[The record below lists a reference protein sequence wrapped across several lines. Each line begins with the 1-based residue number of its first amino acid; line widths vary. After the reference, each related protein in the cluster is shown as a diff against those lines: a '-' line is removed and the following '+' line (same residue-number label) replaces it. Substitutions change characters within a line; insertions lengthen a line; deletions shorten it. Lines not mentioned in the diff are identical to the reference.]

1 MLSKTFASA
10 LIAISTLGF
19 IAGSAHA
26 GPAADPDALTMKV
39 SVAGIDLRTEAGA
52 RVALQRVKAAARSI
66 CGDDASLHAVD
77 AYEHQRACMKTT
89 IDRTV
94 TTLNSPLV
102 ASLSHSNLQAVAY
115 TEARR

>member
-1 MLSKTFASA
+1 MLTKTLASA
-10 LIAISTLGF
+10 LIAISALGF

-39 SVAGIDLRTEAGA
+39 SVTGIDVRTEAGA
-52 RVALQRVKAAARSI
+52 QVALQRIKAAARFV
-66 CGDDASLHAVD
+66 CGDDASLHDVD
-77 AYEHQRACMKTT
+77 AYQHQRACMKTT
-89 IDRTV
+89 VDRAV

-102 ASLSHSNLQAVAY
+102 ASLSHTNLQAVAY